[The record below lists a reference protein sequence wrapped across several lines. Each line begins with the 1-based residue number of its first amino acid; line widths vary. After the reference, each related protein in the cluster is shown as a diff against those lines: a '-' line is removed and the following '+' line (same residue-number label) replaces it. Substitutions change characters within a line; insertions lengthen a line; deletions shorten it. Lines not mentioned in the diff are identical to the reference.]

1 MFDSRPNAGSD
12 LGLSAKAPSVNLA
25 PVQHGEYS
33 QASRALALGSYFL
46 SGLMA
51 VHASQFLGAPL
62 YLINK
67 DWYNTWI
74 AFTKQSFALL
84 TTTLTQFWAPTVMR
98 ISGDKSMR
106 GQLLKT
112 MNGDLLCNFPD
123 RLVLIANHQIYTDW
137 LYLWWIAYTNG
148 MHGHLFVVLKES
160 LRRIP
165 VIGWGMQFCQFI
177 FMKRNW
183 ERDKPN
189 MAKHLQKLN
198 KSASPMWLLLFP
210 EGTNLAPCT
219 RKKSQKWAVK
229 NGIPDMEHQL
239 LPRSTGLR
247 FCLQEL
253 RRTVDYL
260 YDCTIG
266 YEGVP
271 RGQYA
276 QDIFTLKASYLEG
289 RPPKS
294 VSMYWRRFKISS
306 VPIDDQSAFD
316 LWLRAHWT
324 AKDKLLEGFVRTG
337 RFPADT
343 GTGII
348 ETEVKAV
355 RWYEFMQIFAPVGL
369 IGLVLYAFYG
379 SLPKRFVKSL
389 NRENLQKKVETIQ
402 KAVAAPGKLITAVP
416 SIVGSKKLPIGPVI
430 KMLTEKK
437 FPIAEALKG
446 LADKN
451 LLIGAFPV
459 GLLLKAASEDHLPI
473 ATIQSILKTLSGKG
487 LLKGAVATAPL
498 ERRLL
503 NNPGIGVSKPG
514 QTAVAQKSVTRSP
527 VASKQSGNVASNR
540 KAVVKPATTSA
551 QIKVQNGAVKAQMSN
566 LKSQAPGTNTT
577 IPPKLSISQAPSVSS
592 KSQASTESAVT
603 ISSTAKR
610 KPALTQKPLDNQ
622 KPATAQNS
630 RPLQKLTTTNKT
642 PVTTKTPALTEK
654 PIVAQKP
661 AAVQKATPTQK
672 PSAAKDLVSKKVP
685 IRTSPLKDSA
695 NQNPK
700 APVTQSLARQ
710 TPPSQPKKLQPTS
723 PPVKTQPASNQGPR
737 SPPKK
742 LEIRQGPN
750 SRPPKLGP
758 SKLAAKGTPAVPQ
771 TKAPIKQ
778 SSGQPPMKLK
788 S

>member
-1 MFDSRPNAGSD
+1 MFDSRPDAGSD
-12 LGLSAKAPSVNLA
+12 LALSVKAPSVNPA

-51 VHASQFLGAPL
+51 INVSQFLGAPL

-67 DWYNTWI
+67 DWYNIWI

-84 TTTLTQFWAPTVMR
+84 ATTLTQFWAPTVMR
-98 ISGDKSMR
+98 ISGDRSMR

-148 MHGHLFVVLKES
+148 MHGRLFIVLKES

-165 VIGWGMQFCQFI
+165 VIGWGMQFYQFI

-198 KSASPMWLLLFP
+198 KSTSPMWLLLFP

-219 RKKSQKWAVK
+219 RKKSQKWAAK

-253 RRTVDYL
+253 RGTVDYL

-266 YEGVP
+266 YEGVL

-276 QDIFTLKASYLEG
+276 QDVFTLKASYLEG

-306 VPIDDQSAFD
+306 IPIDDPNAFD

-324 AKDKLLEGFVRTG
+324 AKDKLLEGFIRTG

-343 GTGII
+343 GAGII

-379 SLPKRFVKSL
+379 SLPKRFIKSL
-389 NRENLQKKVETIQ
+389 NRENLQKKVEAVQ
-402 KAVAAPGKLITAVP
+402 KAVAAPGKLVTAIP
-416 SIVGSKKLPIGPVI
+416 GIIGSRKLPIGPVI

-437 FPIAEALKG
+437 FPIAEALKA

-451 LLIGAFPV
+451 LLVGAFPV
-459 GLLLKAASEDHLPI
+459 GLLLKAASENHLSIP
-473 ATIQSILKTLSGKG
+473 TIQSILKTLSGKG
-487 LLKGAVATAPL
+487 LLKGAVGTAPL

-503 NNPGIGVSKPG
+503 NNPNVGVSKPG
-514 QTAVAQKSVTRSP
+514 QTAVARKSVTRSP
-527 VASKQSGNVASNR
+527 VVLKQSGNVASNQ
-540 KAVVKPATTSA
+540 KAVVKPATTST
-551 QIKVQNGAVKAQMSN
+551 QTKIQNGAAKAQMPN

-577 IPPKLSISQAPSVSS
+577 IPQKHSISQAPSVSS

-610 KPALTQKPLDNQ
+610 KPALTQNPLDNQ

-630 RPLQKLTTTNKT
+630 GPLQKLATTNKT
-642 PVTTKTPALTEK
+642 SVTTKTPALT
-654 PIVAQKP
+654 QKP
-661 AAVQKATPTQK
+661 AAAQNATPTQK
-672 PSAAKDLVSKKVP
+672 PSTVGDPMWKKVP
-685 IRTSPLKDSA
+685 IRTSPPKNSA
-695 NQNPK
+695 DQNPK
-700 APVTQSLARQ
+700 APVPRSLAKQ
-710 TPPSQPKKLQPTS
+710 TPSSQPKKLQPTS
-723 PPVKTQPASNQGPR
+723 PPAKTQPASNQSLR

-758 SKLAAKGTPAVPQ
+758 SKLAARTPAGPQ

>member
-1 MFDSRPNAGSD
+1 MLDSRPDAGSD
-12 LGLSAKAPSVNLA
+12 LALSVKAPSVNPA

-51 VHASQFLGAPL
+51 INVSQFLGAPL

-67 DWYNTWI
+67 DWYNAWI

-84 TTTLTQFWAPTVMR
+84 TTTLTQFWAPTIMK

-112 MNGDLLCNFPD
+112 TNGDLLCNFPD

-148 MHGHLFVVLKES
+148 MHGRLFIVLKES

-165 VIGWGMQFCQFI
+165 VIGWGMQFYQFI

-183 ERDKPN
+183 EQDKPN

-198 KSASPMWLLLFP
+198 KSTSPMWLLLFP

-219 RKKSQKWAVK
+219 RKKSQKWAAK

-247 FCLQEL
+247 FCLQEF
-253 RRTVDYL
+253 RGTVDYL

-306 VPIDDQSAFD
+306 IPVDDPNAFD

-343 GTGII
+343 GAGII
-348 ETEVKAV
+348 ETEIKAV
-355 RWYEFMQIFAPVGL
+355 RWYEFMQVFAPIGL

-389 NRENLQKKVETIQ
+389 NKENLQKKIETVQ
-402 KAVAAPGKLITAVP
+402 KVMAAPGKLVTAVP
-416 SIVGSKKLPIGPVI
+416 SIIGSKRLPIGPVI

-437 FPIAEALKG
+437 LPIAEALKA

-459 GLLLKAASEDHLPI
+459 GLLLKAASENHLPI

-487 LLKGAVATAPL
+487 LLKGAVPTAPL

-503 NNPGIGVSKPG
+503 NSPDVNVSKPG
-514 QTAVAQKSVTRSP
+514 QTAVAQRSVARSP
-527 VASKQSGNVASNR
+527 VASKQPGNVASSQ
-540 KAVVKPATTSA
+540 KAVVKPATTST
-551 QIKVQNGAVKAQMSN
+551 QTKVQNGAAKAQMSSS
-566 LKSQAPGTNTT
+566 KSQAPRTNAT
-577 IPPKLSISQAPSVSS
+577 IPQEPFISQAPSVSS
-592 KSQASTESAVT
+592 NSQASTESAVT
-603 ISSTAKR
+603 TSTTSSTAKR
-610 KPALTQKPLDNQ
+610 KLALTQKLLDNQ

-630 RPLQKLTTTNKT
+630 GPLQKLTTGTS
-642 PVTTKTPALTEK
+642 VTTKMPALTQK
-654 PIVAQKP
+654 LPVAQKP
-661 AAVQKATPTQK
+661 AAAQKATPTLK
-672 PSAAKDLVSKKVP
+672 PSAAKDPVLKKVP
-685 IRTSPLKDSA
+685 IRTSPLKA
-695 NQNPK
+695 QAIQNPK
-700 APVTQSLARQ
+700 APVIQSLAKQ
-710 TPPSQPKKLQPTS
+710 TPSSQPKKLQPTS
-723 PPVKTQPASNQGPR
+723 PPVKTKSASNQGPR
-737 SPPKK
+737 SPPK
-742 LEIRQGPN
+742 LEIRQGLN

-758 SKLAAKGTPAVPQ
+758 SKLATKGTPAVPQ

-778 SSGQPPMKLK
+778 PPMKPK

>member
-1 MFDSRPNAGSD
+1 MFDSRPDTGSD
-12 LGLSAKAPSVNLA
+12 LGLSVKAPSVNPA

-33 QASRALALGSYFL
+33 QASRALALGSYFI

-51 VHASQFLGAPL
+51 VNVSQFLGAPL

-67 DWYNTWI
+67 DWYNAWI

-84 TTTLTQFWAPTVMR
+84 TTTLTQFWAPTVMK
-98 ISGDKSMR
+98 ISGDKSVR

-112 MNGDLLCNFPD
+112 TNGDLICNFPD

-148 MHGHLFVVLKES
+148 MHGHLFIVLKES

-165 VIGWGMQFCQFI
+165 VIGWGMQFSQFI

-183 ERDKPN
+183 EQDKPN

-198 KSASPMWLLLFP
+198 KPTSPMWLLLFP

-219 RKKSQKWAVK
+219 RKKSQKWAAK

-247 FCLQEL
+247 FCLQQL
-253 RRTVDYL
+253 RGTVECL

-294 VSMYWRRFKISS
+294 VSMYWRCFKISS
-306 VPIDDQSAFD
+306 IPIDDPNAFD
-316 LWLRAHWT
+316 QWLRAHWT

-337 RFPADT
+337 RFPADAE
-343 GTGII
+343 TGII

-355 RWYEFMQIFAPVGL
+355 RWYEFMQIFAPISL
-369 IGLVLYAFYG
+369 IGLILYAFYG

-389 NRENLQKKVETIQ
+389 NRENLQKKVETLQ
-402 KAVAAPGKLITAVP
+402 KAVAAPGKLATVVP
-416 SIVGSKKLPIGPVI
+416 NIIGNKKLPIGPVI

-437 FPIAEALKG
+437 LPIAEALKV

-459 GLLLKAASEDHLPI
+459 GLLLKAASENHLSI

-487 LLKGAVATAPL
+487 LLKGAIPTVPP

-503 NNPGIGVSKPG
+503 NNPDVGASKPG
-514 QTAVAQKSVTRSP
+514 QTAVAQKPVARSP
-527 VASKQSGNVASNR
+527 AASKQSGSVASNQ
-540 KAVVKPATTSA
+540 KAVVKPAAAPTLTK
-551 QIKVQNGAVKAQMSN
+551 IQNGAVKAQTSS
-566 LKSQAPGTNTT
+566 LKSQAPRPNTT
-577 IPPKLSISQAPSVSS
+577 ISPKPSISQAPSVSS
-592 KSQASTESAVT
+592 KSQAATGSAVT
-603 ISSTAKR
+603 TSSTAKE
-610 KPALTQKPLDNQ
+610 
-622 KPATAQNS
+622 KPATAQHS
-630 RPLQKLTTTNKT
+630 GPLRKLATTKETSI
-642 PVTTKTPALTEK
+642 TTKTPALPQK
-654 PIVAQKP
+654 PTVAQKP
-661 AAVQKATPTQK
+661 AAAATKATPTQK
-672 PSAAKDLVSKKVP
+672 PPAAKDPVSKKSP
-685 IRTSPLKDSA
+685 TRTSPLKASA

-700 APVTQSLARQ
+700 APAAQSLAKQ
-710 TPPSQPKKLQPTS
+710 TPPSQLKKVQPTS
-723 PPVKTQPASNQGPR
+723 TPVKTQLSNNQGPR

-771 TKAPIKQ
+771 AKSPIKQ
-778 SSGQPPMKLK
+778 SSGQLPMKPK